1 MSFVPQTSSYT
12 AQQVITEVRRTLGDL
27 GGVLFSDDDAL
38 TWLNAGQRDIAKDLA
53 LFGEADV
60 ALVAG
65 QRDYVIPVEISKRIR
80 DIQTILVDERRLEPI
95 SYVQAQQRW
104 MRPGGPALPAD
115 GEPKWWFARNQTV
128 SLVPAPD
135 ASALVDAPLMQVQ
148 FSRQPVDIATSTE
161 TIDIPDTHYNA
172 LVAYVRYRAY
182 LVTQEAELAQ
192 SSLTE
197 MQTLVQSERQREKR
211 TQTNTFFALEPDE
224 ELY

>member
-135 ASALVDAPLMQVQ
+135 ASALVD
-148 FSRQPVDIATSTE
+148 IATSTE